1 MKIRLLG
8 GSDTLEATPGPSL
21 TYSSFKRRAQLDFCP
36 FCSTQNPYFSR
47 VFANGGPTFCK
58 PAEPVWVSPS
68 KSHPWTINLYS
79 LPRFGHNA
87 RSPQFQRLDA
97 PRRSQNMHGR
107 RKNYRAW
114 DAQQCS
120 QEPVAPRDALPED
133 DLVFF
138 LLDLVPQID
147 LSPFHQYYAQ
157 ELRGQ
162 PPFDVTMMVTLLV
175 YAYSVGVCSS
185 RRVAAAC
192 ERNLAFRA
200 VVGDDPPD
208 FRTISDFRKIH
219 LAAFRPLFLEV
230 LRLAGEM
237 GMVKLGNLSTDGTKM
252 GANAS
257 RHKAMSYGYMNKEIE
272 RLEAEIE
279 QLLRQ
284 AEQLDAEQDAAL
296 GSRRGD
302 ELPDEL
308 KRREERLAK
317 IQEAKARLEAEARAK
332 AEDEQRR
339 RDEEQAKREA
349 EGRKR
354 RGKEPAP
361 IDPTPEDKAQTNFT
375 DAEAKV
381 MKQSNKGFD
390 YSYNAQAVVD
400 SAEQIIVAAETTN
413 EANDKQQAVPMAQ
426 AALDN
431 LNAAGI
437 EQPKAADGTPT
448 PIPNTADTGYFSK
461 EAVEELE
468 KMGMD
473 PHIATGRQKHHEA
486 PVPPEAAAPSA
497 EAAAPSAE
505 ASAKEKMQR
514 KLRTATGKAL
524 YAARK
529 HIVEPVFGMIKSARG
544 IRKFLLRGLE
554 KVSAEW
560 QLICLT
566 HNLLKIWRRSC
577 SVGVD

>member
-1 MKIRLLG
+1 M
-8 GSDTLEATPGPSL
+8 D
-21 TYSSFKRRAQLDFCP
+21 D
-36 FCSTQNPYFSR
+36 
-47 VFANGGPTFCK
+47 
-58 PAEPVWVSPS
+58 
-68 KSHPWTINLYS
+68 
-79 LPRFGHNA
+79 
-87 RSPQFQRLDA
+87 
-97 PRRSQNMHGR
+97 R

-114 DAQQCS
+114 DAQQNCHDPIS
-120 QEPVAPRDALPED
+120 PRDALPEN

-138 LLDLVPQID
+138 LID
-147 LSPFHQYYAQ
+147 LIPQMDLTAFHQYYAQ

-185 RRVAAAC
+185 RKIAAAC

-200 VVGDDPPD
+200 IVSNDPPD

-219 LAAFRPLFLEV
+219 LAAFRPLFREV

-257 RHKAMSYGYMNKEIE
+257 RHKAMSYGYMNKEIN

-279 QLLRQ
+279 QLLKR

-308 KRREERLAK
+308 KRREERLVK
-317 IQEAKARLEAEARAK
+317 IQEAKARLEAEARAR
-332 AEDEQRR
+332 AEEEQRQ
-339 RDEEQAKREA
+339 RDEEQAKRQA
-349 EGRKR
+349 EGRPR

-361 IDPTPEDKAQTNFT
+361 IDPTPKDKAQTNFT
-375 DAEAKV
+375 DPEAKI

-400 SAEQIIVAAETTN
+400 GAEQIIVAAETTSA
-413 EANDKQQAVPMAQ
+413 ANDKEQAVPMAQ

-437 EQPKAADGTPT
+437 ERPTAADGTPA

-461 EAVEELE
+461 EAVEGLE
-468 KMGMD
+468 KLGMD
-473 PHIATGRQKHHEA
+473 PHLATGRQKHHEA
-486 PVPPEAAAPSA
+486 PVPSEAAT
-497 EAAAPSAE
+497 PSAE
-505 ASAKEKMQR
+505 ASVKEKMQQ
-514 KLRTATGKAL
+514 KLRSAAGKAL

-529 HIVEPVFGMIKSARG
+529 QIVEPVFGMIKSARG

-566 HNLLKIWRRSC
+566 HNLLKMWRRHNRAA
-577 SVGVD
+577 VN

>member
-1 MKIRLLG
+1 M
-8 GSDTLEATPGPSL
+8 D
-21 TYSSFKRRAQLDFCP
+21 D
-36 FCSTQNPYFSR
+36 
-47 VFANGGPTFCK
+47 
-58 PAEPVWVSPS
+58 
-68 KSHPWTINLYS
+68 H
-79 LPRFGHNA
+79 
-87 RSPQFQRLDA
+87 
-97 PRRSQNMHGR
+97 
-107 RKNYRAW
+107 RKNYRLW
-114 DAQQCS
+114 DADQNCQAAVS
-120 QEPVAPRDALPED
+120 PRAVLPEG

-138 LLDLVPQID
+138 LIDLLPQID
-147 LSPFHQYYAQ
+147 LTPFHRYYAR

-185 RRVAAAC
+185 RKIAAAC

-200 VVGDDPPD
+200 IVGDDPPD

-219 LAAFRPLFLEV
+219 VAAFRPLFLEV
-230 LRLAGEM
+230 LRLAGEL

-252 GANAS
+252 RANAS
-257 RHKAMSYGYMNKEIE
+257 RHKAMSYGYMNKEIN
-272 RLEAEIE
+272 RLETEID
-279 QLLRQ
+279 QLLKH
-284 AEQLDAEQDAAL
+284 AEELDAEQDAAL

-308 KRREERLAK
+308 KRREQRLAK
-317 IQEAKARLEAEARAK
+317 IKEAKARLEAKALAK
-332 AEDEQRR
+332 AEEEQRR

-349 EGRKR
+349 EGRQR

-361 IDPTPEDKAQTNFT
+361 VDSNPEEKAQTNFT
-375 DAEAKV
+375 DPEAKI

-400 SAEQIIVAAETTN
+400 STEQIIVAAEVTS

-437 EQPKAADGTPT
+437 ERLRGADGKLV
-448 PIPNTADTGYFSK
+448 PIPNTADSGYFSEK
-461 EAVEELE
+461 AVEETE
-468 KMGMD
+468 KIGMD
-473 PHIATGRQKHHEA
+473 PHFAVGRQKHHEA
-486 PVPPEAAAPSA
+486 PTPPPATVPEAG
-497 EAAAPSAE
+497 
-505 ASAKEKMQR
+505 AKEKMQE
-514 KLRTATGKAL
+514 KLRSATGKAL

-529 HIVEPVFGMIKSARG
+529 HIVEPVFGQIKSARG
-544 IRKFLLRGLE
+544 VREFLLRGLE

-566 HNLLKIWRRSC
+566 HNLLKIWRRSN
-577 SVGVD
+577 SAGVG